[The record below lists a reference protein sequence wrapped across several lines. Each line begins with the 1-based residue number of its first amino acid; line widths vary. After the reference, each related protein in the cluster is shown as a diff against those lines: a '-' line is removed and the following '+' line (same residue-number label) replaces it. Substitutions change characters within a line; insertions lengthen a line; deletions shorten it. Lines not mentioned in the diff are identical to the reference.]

1 MAPVSILHCLC
12 RAILCRVMIESQSVY
27 IVDDDAAVR
36 DALSILVKSINLNVM
51 EFSSADQFLDEYD
64 PQRPGCLITDVY
76 MPGMDGVALQKRL
89 NDIGSQLPI
98 IVMSGHG
105 DIPLAVNM
113 IRNGAFNFVEKP
125 FSNHQMLEHIQQAL
139 KLDSER
145 RSTTNESDQ
154 SQQYYATLTPRE
166 KEVLE
171 FLISG
176 VSNKVIAARMSVSP
190 RTIETHRA
198 NVLRKMNSESV
209 VSLVQK
215 ISYVRRISDQD
226 QQTR

>member
-1 MAPVSILHCLC
+1 
-12 RAILCRVMIESQSVY
+12 MINSQSVY

-36 DALSILVKSINLNVM
+36 DALSILVKSVNLDAK
-51 EFSSADQFLDEYD
+51 EYSSADQFLSEYD
-64 PQRPGCLITDVY
+64 QQPPGCLITDVY
-76 MPGMDGVALQKRL
+76 MPGIDGVALQKRL
-89 NDIGSQLPI
+89 IDMGSQIPM

-113 IRNGAFNFVEKP
+113 IRNGALNFIEKP

-139 KLDSER
+139 KLDKER
-145 RSTTNESDQ
+145 RSMADKSDQ
-154 SQQYYATLTPRE
+154 SQKYYATLTPRE

-171 FLISG
+171 YLISG
-176 VSNKVIAARMSVSP
+176 VSNKVIAARMSISP

-209 VSLVQK
+209 VSLVQE
-215 ISYVRRISDQD
+215 ISYVRRTSS
-226 QQTR
+226 

>member
-1 MAPVSILHCLC
+1 MAPVSISHCLY
-12 RAILCRVMIESQSVY
+12 RVMIESQSVY

-36 DALSILVKSINLNVM
+36 DALSILVKSVNLDAK
-51 EFSSADQFLDEYD
+51 EYSSADQFLAEYD

-76 MPGMDGVALQKRL
+76 MPGIDGVALQKRL
-89 NDIGSQLPI
+89 TDMGSQIPMI
-98 IVMSGHG
+98 IMSGHG

-113 IRNGAFNFVEKP
+113 IRNGALNFIEKP

-139 KLDSER
+139 KLDNER
-145 RSTTNESDQ
+145 RSTANKSDQ
-154 SQQYYATLTPRE
+154 SQKYYATLTPRE

-171 FLISG
+171 YLISG
-176 VSNKVIAARMSVSP
+176 VSNKVIAARMSISP

-209 VSLVQK
+209 VSLVQQ
-215 ISYVRRISDQD
+215 ISYLSRTSN
-226 QQTR
+226 

>member
-1 MAPVSILHCLC
+1 
-12 RAILCRVMIESQSVY
+12 MIESQSVY
-27 IVDDDAAVR
+27 IVDDDSAVR
-36 DALSILVKSINLNVM
+36 DALSILVKSVNLNAV
-51 EFSSADQFLDEYD
+51 ECSSADQFLDEYD

-76 MPGMDGVALQKRL
+76 MPGIDGVALQKKL
-89 NDIGSQLPI
+89 IDMGSQLPI

-105 DIPLAVNM
+105 DIPLAVKM
-113 IRNGAFNFVEKP
+113 IRSGAFNFIEKP
-125 FSNHQMLEHIQQAL
+125 FSNHQMLEHIEKAL

-145 RSTTNESDQ
+145 RSTANKSNQ
-154 SQQYYATLTPRE
+154 SQKYYATLTPRE

-171 FLISG
+171 YLISG
-176 VSNKVIAARMSVSP
+176 VSNKIIAAMMSISP

-215 ISYVRRISDQD
+215 ISYVRRTNS
-226 QQTR
+226 

>member
-1 MAPVSILHCLC
+1 MVPVSISHC
-12 RAILCRVMIESQSVY
+12 RYRVMIESQSIY

-36 DALSILVKSINLNVM
+36 DALSILVKSVNLDAK
-51 EFSSADQFLDEYD
+51 EYSSADQFLAEYN
-64 PQRPGCLITDVY
+64 PQHPGCLITDVY
-76 MPGMDGVALQKRL
+76 MPGIDGVELQKRL
-89 NDIGSQLPI
+89 VDMGSQIPMI
-98 IVMSGHG
+98 IMSGHG

-113 IRNGAFNFVEKP
+113 IRNGALDFIEKP

-139 KLDSER
+139 TLDNER
-145 RSTTNESDQ
+145 RSTAIKSNQ
-154 SQQYYATLTPRE
+154 SQKYYATLTPRE

-171 FLISG
+171 YLVSG
-176 VSNKVIAARMSVSP
+176 VSNKVIAAKMAISP

-215 ISYVRRISDQD
+215 MSHVHRTSN
-226 QQTR
+226 